1 MMDLVTDRD
10 RLVAALR
17 QRGIDWLA
25 PSDACGA
32 PVPDILLI
40 ASLATHHD
48 PRLRQALIGLFL
60 LRPDLAI
67 VVPCAMGTLD
77 TQATYELQA
86 SYTAAVYLQTMWR
99 IRLGHYLPVVR
110 ILPDHYSQAL
120 HLPPREDEWGKAGLY
135 ALAAW
140 HAHHT
145 PFRSNYVSVYM
156 GVAELLFASLK
167 LKRDCRE
174 SPTTR

>member
-1 MMDLVTDRD
+1 MDLVTDRD

-25 PSDACGA
+25 PSDACGV
-32 PVPDILLI
+32 PVLDTFLI
-40 ASLATHHD
+40 ASLAAHHD
-48 PRLRQALIGLFL
+48 PRLCQALIGLFL
-60 LRPDLAI
+60 LRPDLAT
-67 VVPCAMGTLD
+67 VVPCAMATLD
-77 TQATYELQA
+77 AQATYELYA
-86 SYTAAVYLQTMWR
+86 SYTAVVYLQTMWR
-99 IRLGHYLPVVR
+99 IRLGHYLLVVK

-140 HAHHT
+140 HARHA

-167 LKRDCRE
+167 LKRDRRE